1 MPQSNLTLSVSQ
13 LNEYIHSLLGLD
25 PLLKNLSIRGEISNF
40 KRHSSGHLYFS
51 LKDSGAV
58 IRCVMFRQNAYS
70 LRFAPYDGQQV
81 VLSGY
86 VSLYERDGNVQI
98 YCETMRPDGIGA
110 LYQQYERNKARF
122 LAEGLFDE
130 PHKKPLPTEIHRI
143 GVVTSETG
151 AVIRDI
157 IKVSHRRNPAV
168 DILLCPC
175 KVQGDDAAASIVRGI
190 EKLNQTNVDVL
201 IVGRGGGSLEDLW
214 AFNEEQVVR
223 AVYASKK
230 PVVSAVGHE
239 TDVTLC
245 DFAADVRAA
254 TPSHAAE
261 LIVPDRSE
269 ARQELDELK
278 AELTNAALRE
288 MQDRQD
294 ELSALI
300 RRLSPVLLLKKM
312 DERLENIRNIE
323 TSLTKKALLSIEQRK
338 EALKMLSVN
347 LEAVNP
353 ERVLRR
359 GYAMAFAEKRLVTGI
374 SQVKMGQ
381 NLSVR
386 VSDGTIYTN
395 VLGTE
400 DNYGDE
406 KTDL

>member
-1 MPQSNLTLSVSQ
+1 MPQNNFTLSVSQ

-25 PLLKNLSIRGEISNF
+25 PLLKNLSIRGELSNF

-51 LKDSGAV
+51 LKDSTAV
-58 IRCVMFRQNAYS
+58 IRCVMFRQNAYT

-81 VLSGY
+81 ILSGY
-86 VSLYERDGNVQI
+86 VSMYERDGNVQF
-98 YCETMRPDGIGA
+98 YCESMRPDGIGA
-110 LYQQYERNKARF
+110 LYQQYERNKTRF
-122 LAEGLFDE
+122 LTEGLFDDA
-130 PHKKPLPTEIHRI
+130 HKKPLPRAIHRI

-157 IKVSHRRNPAV
+157 IKVSHRRDPSV
-168 DILLCPC
+168 EILLCPC
-175 KVQGDDAAASIVRGI
+175 KVQGEDAADSIVRGI
-190 EKLNQTNVDVL
+190 KRLNEADVDVL

-214 AFNEEQVVR
+214 AFNEEKVVR

-278 AELTNAALRE
+278 MELKNAAL
-288 MQDRQD
+288 
-294 ELSALI
+294 SALDDRI
-300 RRLSPVLLLKKM
+300 NELKTLSGRLSPVLLVKKM
-312 DERLENIRNIE
+312 DERLKNIGNIRKN
-323 TSLTKKALLSIEQRK
+323 LTIKVLSSIRQRQDALNLIK
-338 EALKMLSVN
+338 GN

-353 ERVLRR
+353 EKVLKR
-359 GYAMAFAEKRLVTGI
+359 GYAMVYAEKQLVTSI
-374 SQVKMGQ
+374 TQAKIEE

-386 VSDGTIYTN
+386 VSDGTIYTQI
-395 VLGTE
+395 LGAE
-400 DNYGDE
+400 KYGNE